1 MVASI
6 AIWTVVDQVIFKSI
20 PTETLNVPDSFAPTY
35 ACCTETCEL
44 NWPDDCPDVEEPFG
58 RRPWMVDVG
67 DLNDKQWVPLMAA
80 GPAVLAFILVFLDD
94 GITWHLIN
102 HPSHKLTH
110 GAAYNYD
117 TLIIGIMILINSL
130 VRKD

>member
-1 MVASI
+1 
-6 AIWTVVDQVIFKSI
+6 
-20 PTETLNVPDSFAPTY
+20 
-35 ACCTETCEL
+35 
-44 NWPDDCPDVEEPFG
+44 
-58 RRPWMVDVG
+58 MVDVG